1 MILIAN
7 AVIEFISYVHMP
19 CGNVAEIRAK
29 VVVVCLSNRGNRSL
43 QNRTFWESKAAFSC
57 LFCIHKSAYNA

>member
-29 VVVVCLSNRGNRSL
+29 VVVVCLSNRGNRL
-43 QNRTFWESKAAFSC
+43 KFTEPHF
-57 LFCIHKSAYNA
+57 LGV